1 VSGHSLQL
9 LSKVLS
15 GNTSRIT
22 PYWIAGHDLDGTQQ
36 DHTLLDVGAYD
47 PGVQSLLVRS
57 LGPFPSFRRLSDGH

>member
-1 VSGHSLQL
+1 MTQ
-9 LSKVLS
+9 
-15 GNTSRIT
+15 
-22 PYWIAGHDLDGTQQ
+22 DGTQQ